1 MNLIRKLVFYVLN
14 SAENRAILNRWKA
27 EGRIPESYCHFLQE
41 VSRAVEEE
49 YRREVHK
56 PFPEPV
62 HELYQ
67 APSNDL

>member
-1 MNLIRKLVFYVLN
+1 MNLIQKLIFYVLN

-27 EGRIPESYCHFLQE
+27 EGRIPESYCRSLQE
-41 VSRAVEEE
+41 ISRAVEEE

-67 APSNDL
+67 ARSQDL

>member
-1 MNLIRKLVFYVLN
+1 MNLIRKLVFWALN
-14 SAENRAILNRWKA
+14 SPGNRAILNRWKA
-27 EGRIPESYCHFLQE
+27 EGRIPESCCRSLQE

-62 HELYQ
+62 HELYRTR
-67 APSNDL
+67 

>member
-1 MNLIRKLVFYVLN
+1 MNLVRTLVFWALN
-14 SAENRAILNRWKA
+14 SPENRAILNRWKA
-27 EGRIPESYCHFLQE
+27 EGRIPKAYCGPLQQ

-62 HELYQ
+62 KELYRVW
-67 APSNDL
+67 